1 MEVNSAFDL
10 KEIKSIFIKE
20 YVDNGV
26 RRMWEDNASSF
37 IQKLKETR
45 HMLTEDAEFVFKH
58 AVKNEN
64 LSVDVSITIN
74 IPSTAPVYETF
85 NKVVAD
91 SGSTLHVSK
100 QLHTNKKKPIA
111 NLIVN
116 NDDGLL
122 TLETMEASASVGARG
137 WMEICIKSKNC
148 PPYKSDI
155 SKRLEEIFDLTL
167 QVSSEIKELGFLS
180 ESDSIKSLVQC
191 ISSYTAIGTM
201 CNIPIGIDGY
211 ECKDTKYEPYSYYNL
226 EIHKP

>member
-1 MEVNSAFDL
+1 MEVNNVFDL
-10 KEIKSIFIKE
+10 KEIKSLFIKE

-26 RRMWEDNASSF
+26 RRMLGVFSASSF
-37 IQKLKETR
+37 IQRLNE
-45 HMLTEDAEFVFKH
+45 LTEDAEFVFKH
-58 AVKNEN
+58 AIKSEN
-64 LSVDVSITIN
+64 LSVDVSVAIN
-74 IPSTAPVYETF
+74 IPSTAPVYEVF

-91 SGSTLHVSK
+91 SGSTLHVS
-100 QLHTNKKKPIA
+100 
-111 NLIVN
+111 
-116 NDDGLL
+116 
-122 TLETMEASASVGARG
+122 RG

-148 PPYKSDI
+148 PPYKLDI
-155 SKRLEEIFDLTL
+155 IKRLEEIFDLIL
-167 QVSSEIKELGFLS
+167 QVSSEVKELCFLS

>member
-26 RRMWEDNASSF
+26 RRMLGVFSASSF
-37 IQKLKETR
+37 IQRLNE
-45 HMLTEDAEFVFKH
+45 LTEDAEFVFKH
-58 AVKNEN
+58 AIKSEN
-64 LSVDVSITIN
+64 LSVDVSVAIN
-74 IPSTAPVYETF
+74 IPSTAPVYEVF

-91 SGSTLHVSK
+91 SGSTLHVS
-100 QLHTNKKKPIA
+100 
-111 NLIVN
+111 
-116 NDDGLL
+116 
-122 TLETMEASASVGARG
+122 RG

-148 PPYKSDI
+148 PPYKLDI
-155 SKRLEEIFDLTL
+155 IKRLEEIFDLIL
-167 QVSSEIKELGFLS
+167 QVSSEVKELCFLS

>member
-58 AVKNEN
+58 AIKSEN
-64 LSVDVSITIN
+64 LSVDVSVAIN
-74 IPSTAPVYETF
+74 IPSTAPVYEVF

-91 SGSTLHVSK
+91 SGSTLHVSRWW
-100 QLHTNKKKPIA
+100 T
-111 NLIVN
+111 
-116 NDDGLL
+116 
-122 TLETMEASASVGARG
+122 
-137 WMEICIKSKNC
+137 EICIKSKNC
-148 PPYKSDI
+148 PPYKHDI
-155 SKRLEEIFDLTL
+155 SKRLRDIFDLTL
-167 QVSSEIKELGFLS
+167 QVSSDIKELGFIS
-180 ESDSIKSLVQC
+180 ESDSIKNLVQC
-191 ISSYTAIGTM
+191 ISSHTDNGTM
-201 CNIPIGIDGY
+201 CNILIGTDGH

>member
-1 MEVNSAFDL
+1 MEFNNVFDL
-10 KEIKSIFIKE
+10 KEIKSLFIKE

-26 RRMWEDNASSF
+26 RRMLGVFSASSF
-37 IQKLKETR
+37 IQRLNE
-45 HMLTEDAEFVFKH
+45 MTEDAEFVFKH
-58 AVKNEN
+58 AIKSEN

-85 NKVVAD
+85 NKVVSD
-91 SGSTLHVSK
+91 SGSTLHVS
-100 QLHTNKKKPIA
+100 
-111 NLIVN
+111 
-116 NDDGLL
+116 
-122 TLETMEASASVGARG
+122 RG

-167 QVSSEIKELGFLS
+167 QVSSEIKELCFLS

>member
-1 MEVNSAFDL
+1 MEFNNVFDL
-10 KEIKSIFIKE
+10 KEIKSLFIKE

-26 RRMWEDNASSF
+26 RRMLGVFSASSF
-37 IQKLKETR
+37 IQRLNE
-45 HMLTEDAEFVFKH
+45 LTEDAEFVFKH
-58 AVKNEN
+58 AIKSEN
-64 LSVDVSITIN
+64 LSVDVSVAIN
-74 IPSTAPVYETF
+74 IPSTAPVYEVF

-91 SGSTLHVSK
+91 SGSTLHVS
-100 QLHTNKKKPIA
+100 
-111 NLIVN
+111 
-116 NDDGLL
+116 
-122 TLETMEASASVGARG
+122 RG

-148 PPYKSDI
+148 PPYKLDI
-155 SKRLEEIFDLTL
+155 IKRLEEIFDLIL
-167 QVSSEIKELGFLS
+167 QVSSEVKELCFLS

>member
-26 RRMWEDNASSF
+26 RRMLGVFSASSF
-37 IQKLKETR
+37 IQRLNETR

-74 IPSTAPVYETF
+74 IPSTAPVYEVF

-91 SGSTLHVSK
+91 SGSTLHVS
-100 QLHTNKKKPIA
+100 
-111 NLIVN
+111 
-116 NDDGLL
+116 
-122 TLETMEASASVGARG
+122 RG

-148 PPYKSDI
+148 PPYKLDI
-155 SKRLEEIFDLTL
+155 IKRLEEIFDLTL

-180 ESDSIKSLVQC
+180 ESDSIKSLAQC
-191 ISSYTAIGTM
+191 ISSHTDNGTM
-201 CNIPIGIDGY
+201 CNIPIGTDGY

>member
-26 RRMWEDNASSF
+26 RRMLGVFSASSF
-37 IQKLKETR
+37 IQRLNE
-45 HMLTEDAEFVFKH
+45 LTEDAEFVFKH
-58 AVKNEN
+58 AIKSEN
-64 LSVDVSITIN
+64 LSVDVSVAIN
-74 IPSTAPVYETF
+74 IPSTAPVYEVF

-91 SGSTLHVSK
+91 SGSTLHVS
-100 QLHTNKKKPIA
+100 
-111 NLIVN
+111 
-116 NDDGLL
+116 
-122 TLETMEASASVGARG
+122 RG

-148 PPYKSDI
+148 PPYKLDI
-155 SKRLEEIFDLTL
+155 IKRLEEIFDLIL
-167 QVSSEIKELGFLS
+167 QVSSEVKELCFLS

-226 EIHKP
+226 EINKL

>member
-1 MEVNSAFDL
+1 MEVNNVFDL
-10 KEIKSIFIKE
+10 KEIKSLFIKE
-20 YVDNGV
+20 YVANGA

-37 IQKLKETR
+37 IQKLKETQNS
-45 HMLTEDAEFVFKH
+45 LTEDAEFVFKH
-58 AVKNEN
+58 AVDSEN

-91 SGSTLHVSK
+91 SGSTLHVS
-100 QLHTNKKKPIA
+100 
-111 NLIVN
+111 
-116 NDDGLL
+116 
-122 TLETMEASASVGARG
+122 MG

-167 QVSSEIKELGFLS
+167 QVSSEIKELCFLS
-180 ESDSIKSLVQC
+180 ESDSIKSLAQC

>member
-26 RRMWEDNASSF
+26 RRMLGVFSASSF
-37 IQKLKETR
+37 IQRLNE
-45 HMLTEDAEFVFKH
+45 LTEDAEFAFKH
-58 AVKNEN
+58 AIKSEN
-64 LSVDVSITIN
+64 LSVDVSVAIN
-74 IPSTAPVYETF
+74 IPSTAPVYEVF

-91 SGSTLHVSK
+91 SGSTLHVS
-100 QLHTNKKKPIA
+100 
-111 NLIVN
+111 
-116 NDDGLL
+116 
-122 TLETMEASASVGARG
+122 RG

-148 PPYKSDI
+148 PPYKLDI
-155 SKRLEEIFDLTL
+155 IKRLEEIFDLIL
-167 QVSSEIKELGFLS
+167 QVSSEVKELCFLS

-201 CNIPIGIDGY
+201 CNIPIGTDGY

-226 EIHKP
+226 EIHKL